1 MTSDCGQPD
10 DAPNAIPEK
19 IHRFRMSQSSQ
30 NTFLEI
36 GLLVILSFL
45 WGASFT
51 LIEVAIDTIPPAT
64 IVFGRLAIGASLL
77 MLFALWSGVAFPRP
91 PSRWGELLLQ
101 GVLQSALPFTLISWG
116 QKYIDSGL
124 AGLLNTT
131 PPLFVF
137 LIGFFLLRDR
147 TAGVR
152 QIVGIL
158 LGFAGV
164 LVIMGPAALAGERN
178 SVLGQLAITG
188 ASLSYAVAAIY
199 AKRFSDQP
207 PALTAA
213 CSMAFA
219 ALLMFPVS
227 VWVDDPM
234 SLSST
239 APAIAAVVAMGV
251 FSTAIAMA
259 IYFRLVRTLGPLAVT
274 TGSYMRAGFSVVLG
288 ILLLGEALSP
298 TLIVGLVM
306 IFAGVTIVT
315 GHLELP
321 PRKTAQS

>member
-1 MTSDCGQPD
+1 
-10 DAPNAIPEK
+10 
-19 IHRFRMSQSSQ
+19 MSQTPQ
-30 NTFLEI
+30 NKFLEI

-77 MLFALWSGVAFPRP
+77 MLFAFWRGVTFPRSP
-91 PSRWGELLLQ
+91 ARWGALLLQ
-101 GVLQSALPFTLISWG
+101 GILQSALPFTLISWG

-147 TAGVR
+147 SAGVP
-152 QIVGIL
+152 QITGIS

-164 LVIMGPAALAGERN
+164 LVIMGPAALAGEGN

-207 PALTAA
+207 PVLTAA

-227 VWVDDPM
+227 LWVDDPL
-234 SLSST
+234 SLAPT

-259 IYFRLVRTLGPLAVT
+259 IYFRLVRTLGPLGVT
-274 TGSYMRAGFSVVLG
+274 TGSYMRAGFSVLLG
-288 ILLLGEALSP
+288 VLLLGEALSP
-298 TLIVGLVM
+298 TLIIGLLM
-306 IFAGVTIVT
+306 IFGGVAIVT
-315 GHLELP
+315 GHLKLP
-321 PRKTAQS
+321 TRKSTAS

>member
-1 MTSDCGQPD
+1 
-10 DAPNAIPEK
+10 
-19 IHRFRMSQSSQ
+19 MSHPSQ
-30 NTFLEI
+30 NTLLEI
-36 GLLVILSFL
+36 GLLVVLSFL

-64 IVFGRLAIGASLL
+64 IVFGRLVIGASLL
-77 MLFALWSGVAFPRP
+77 LLMAIWSGVTFPKSL
-91 PSRWGELLLQ
+91 SRWAALLLQ
-101 GVLQSALPFTLISWG
+101 GILQSALPFTLISWG

-147 TAGVR
+147 TAGAQQV
-152 QIVGIL
+152 IGIL

-164 LVIMGPAALAGERN
+164 LVIMGPAAIAGEG
-178 SVLGQLAITG
+178 SSILGQLAITC
-188 ASLSYAVAAIY
+188 ASISYAVAAIY

-207 PALTAA
+207 AVLTAS

-219 ALLMFPVS
+219 ALLLFPVS
-227 VWVDDPM
+227 VLVDDPL
-234 SLSST
+234 SLSPT
-239 APAIAAVVAMGV
+239 VPAIAAVVVLGV

-259 IYFRLVRTLGPLAVT
+259 IYFRLVRTLGPLGVT
-274 TGSYMRAGFSVVLG
+274 MGSYLRAGFSVALG

-298 TLIVGLVM
+298 TLVIGLVM
-306 IFAGVTIVT
+306 IFTGVAIVT
-315 GHLELP
+315 GHLKLP
-321 PRKTAQS
+321 SRDTTAT

>member
-1 MTSDCGQPD
+1 
-10 DAPNAIPEK
+10 
-19 IHRFRMSQSSQ
+19 MSQPSQ
-30 NTFLEI
+30 NKFLEI
-36 GLLVILSFL
+36 GLLVILSLL

-77 MLFALWSGVAFPRP
+77 MLFALWRGVTFPRSP
-91 PSRWGELLLQ
+91 ARWAALLLQ
-101 GVLQSALPFTLISWG
+101 GILQSALPFTLISWG

-147 TAGVR
+147 TAGAQ
-152 QIVGIL
+152 QITGIL

-164 LVIMGPAALAGERN
+164 LVIMGPAALAGEGS

-207 PALTAA
+207 PVLTAA

-219 ALLMFPVS
+219 AVFMFPVS
-227 VWVDDPM
+227 AWIDDPL
-234 SLSST
+234 SLAPT
-239 APAIAAVVAMGV
+239 VPAIAAVVAMGV

-259 IYFRLVRTLGPLAVT
+259 IYFRLVRTLGPLGVT
-274 TGSYMRAGFSVVLG
+274 TGSYMRAGFSVLLG
-288 ILLLGEALSP
+288 VLLLGEALSLP
-298 TLIVGLVM
+298 LVIGLLM
-306 IFAGVTIVT
+306 IFAGVAIVT
-315 GHLELP
+315 GHLKLP
-321 PRKTAQS
+321 ARETTAS

>member
-1 MTSDCGQPD
+1 MRGLRYLKKNQ
-10 DAPNAIPEK
+10 
-19 IHRFRMSQSSQ
+19 RFRMTQSAK
-30 NTFLEI
+30 NTFLEVS
-36 GLLVILSFL
+36 LLVLLSFL

-64 IVFGRLAIGASLL
+64 IVFGRLAIGAALL
-77 MLFALWSGVAFPRP
+77 MLFALWTGVTFPRS
-91 PSRWGELLLQ
+91 PSRWGALLLQ
-101 GVLQSALPFTLISWG
+101 GILQSALPFTLISWG
-116 QKYIDSGL
+116 QQYIDSGL

-147 TAGVR
+147 SAGAR
-152 QIVGIL
+152 QIIGIL

-164 LVIMGPAALAGERN
+164 LAIMGPAALAGEGS

-188 ASLSYAVAAIY
+188 ASLSYAIAAIY

-213 CSMAFA
+213 CSMGFA

-227 VWVDDPM
+227 MWMDDPL
-234 SLSST
+234 SLSPT
-239 APAIAAVVAMGV
+239 TPAIAAVVTLGV
-251 FSTAIAMA
+251 FSTAMAMA
-259 IYFRLVRTLGPLAVT
+259 IYFRLVRTLGPLGVT

-288 ILLLGEALSP
+288 ILLLGEDLSP
-298 TLIVGLVM
+298 SLIVGLLM
-306 IFAGVTIVT
+306 IFAGVAIVT
-315 GHLELP
+315 GHLKLP
-321 PRKTAQS
+321 FRNR

>member
-1 MTSDCGQPD
+1 
-10 DAPNAIPEK
+10 
-19 IHRFRMSQSSQ
+19 MSQTSQ

-36 GLLVILSFL
+36 GLLVLLSFL

-77 MLFALWSGVAFPRP
+77 LLFALLSGVAFPRS
-91 PSRWGELLLQ
+91 PSRWGALLLQ
-101 GVLQSALPFTLISWG
+101 GILQSALPFTLISWG

-147 TAGVR
+147 TAGAR
-152 QIVGIL
+152 QIIGIL

-164 LVIMGPAALAGERN
+164 LIIMGPAALAGERN

-188 ASLSYAVAAIY
+188 ASLSYAVAALY

-207 PALTAA
+207 PVLTAA

-227 VWVDDPM
+227 VWIDEPL
-234 SLSST
+234 SLSPTTS
-239 APAIAAVVAMGV
+239 AIAAVVAMGI

-259 IYFRLVRTLGPLAVT
+259 IYFRLVRTLGPLGVT
-274 TGSYMRAGFSVVLG
+274 TGSYMRAGFSVILG

-298 TLIVGLVM
+298 TLIVGLAM
-306 IFAGVTIVT
+306 IFAGVAIVT
-315 GHLELP
+315 GHLKLP
-321 PRKTAQS
+321 SRKTSTP

>member
-1 MTSDCGQPD
+1 
-10 DAPNAIPEK
+10 
-19 IHRFRMSQSSQ
+19 MSPTPQ

-36 GLLVILSFL
+36 GLLVLLSFL

-51 LIEVAIDTIPPAT
+51 LIEVAVETTPPAT
-64 IVFGRLAIGASLL
+64 IVFGRLAVGAALL
-77 MLFALWSGVAFPRP
+77 VLLAICSGVKFPKS
-91 PSRWGELLLQ
+91 PSRWGALPVQ
-101 GVLQSALPFTLISWG
+101 GILQSALPFTLISWG

-137 LIGFFLLRDR
+137 LIGFFLLKDR
-147 TAGVR
+147 SAGVR
-152 QIVGIL
+152 HITGIL

-164 LVIMGPAALAGERN
+164 VVIMGPAELAGEGN
-178 SVLGQLAITG
+178 SILGQLAITG
-188 ASLSYAVAAIY
+188 ASLSYAVAALY

-207 PALTAA
+207 PELTAA
-213 CSMAFA
+213 CSMSFA
-219 ALLMFPVS
+219 ALLMLPVS
-227 VWVDDPM
+227 IWVDDPL
-234 SLSST
+234 SLSPT
-239 APAIAAVVAMGV
+239 APAIAAVIAMGV

-259 IYFRLVRTLGPLAVT
+259 IYFRLVRTLGPLGVT

-306 IFAGVTIVT
+306 IFAGVAIVT
-315 GHLELP
+315 GHLKLP
-321 PRKTAQS
+321 NRNHSNP

>member
-1 MTSDCGQPD
+1 
-10 DAPNAIPEK
+10 
-19 IHRFRMSQSSQ
+19 MSQPTQ

-36 GLLVILSFL
+36 SLLVILSFL

-77 MLFALWSGVAFPRP
+77 VLFALWRGVTFPRSP
-91 PSRWGELLLQ
+91 ARWGALLLQ
-101 GVLQSALPFTLISWG
+101 GILQSALPFTLISWG

-147 TAGVR
+147 TAGA
-152 QIVGIL
+152 QQFTGIL

-164 LVIMGPAALAGERN
+164 LIIMGPAALAGEGN

-207 PALTAA
+207 PVLTAA

-227 VWVDDPM
+227 LWVDDPL
-234 SLSST
+234 SLAPT

-251 FSTAIAMA
+251 FSTAIAMV
-259 IYFRLVRTLGPLAVT
+259 IYFRLVRILGPLGVT
-274 TGSYMRAGFSVVLG
+274 TGSYMRAGFSVLLG
-288 ILLLGEALSP
+288 VLLLGEALSP
-298 TLIVGLVM
+298 TLIIGLLM
-306 IFAGVTIVT
+306 IFGGVAIVT
-315 GHLELP
+315 AHLKLP
-321 PRKTAQS
+321 TRKNATS